1 MKLQELLP
9 RFFCVTWIVMGHTV
23 YHQEKQKV
31 TGQYLLVPMSTE
43 KSFCDASLSSDNF
56 FKGGAFIVASI

>member
-1 MKLQELLP
+1 
-9 RFFCVTWIVMGHTV
+9 MGHTV